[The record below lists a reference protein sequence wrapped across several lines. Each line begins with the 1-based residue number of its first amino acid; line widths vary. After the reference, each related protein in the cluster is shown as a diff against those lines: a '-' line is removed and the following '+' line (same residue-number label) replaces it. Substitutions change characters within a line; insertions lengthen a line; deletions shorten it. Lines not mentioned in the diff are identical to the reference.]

1 MTFYQLAGTSPATRL
16 WLNEA
21 TFNLAKLF
29 FRVSAVQ
36 SIVLSRKSASAR
48 DFGASQG
55 RKAETFASDTHFWTS
70 QTSITQ
76 LKRNPVRDK
85 DLGTS

>member
-1 MTFYQLAGTSPATRL
+1 MTFYQLAGSSPAKRL
-16 WLNEA
+16 RLNEA
-21 TFNLAKLF
+21 AFNLAELF
-29 FRVSAVQ
+29 FSVSAVQ

-48 DFGASQG
+48 DFGALQG
-55 RKAETFASDTHFWTS
+55 RKAETFARGTHFWTS